1 MAQDAKESIK
11 GWKVSMSSAASRTSN
26 PLRKLVDR
34 LKPPVSE
41 KKLIS
46 LSIGDPTV
54 FGNLKTA
61 ESITR
66 ALTESSLSFKYNGYV
81 HASGIPIARKVVAET
96 HSAPHENLT
105 EDDVIITSG
114 CSGALEIA
122 IVVLANERENIL
134 LPAPGFSLYQTIC
147 DSKGI
152 EPRYYRLLPEKN
164 WEIDIEHLKTLID
177 SNTRAILVNNPS
189 NPCGSVYTKEHLQK
203 VLEVAEEF
211 KIPIIA
217 DEIYE
222 KMVFEGSEFHSL
234 SSLSETVPILEVGG
248 IAKRYLVPGWRLGW
262 VIVHDRNGAFS
273 DVRTGCH
280 ALATLLLGANSL
292 IQSIM
297 PSVLKETPR
306 EFYDDTQRT
315 LQEQAFHLAK
325 KLSEIP
331 ELHPI
336 TPQGAMYMM
345 VRIDCSKFSDIPDDV
360 TFCEK
365 LVKEELVVLL
375 PGTIFKCSLSL
386 GYFFRAVIS
395 APISVLDEAAQ
406 RISVF
411 CANHRL

>member
-1 MAQDAKESIK
+1 MRQCVYK
-11 GWKVSMSSAASRTSN
+11 RTS
-26 PLRKLVDR
+26 
-34 LKPPVSE
+34 
-41 KKLIS
+41 
-46 LSIGDPTV
+46 
-54 FGNLKTA
+54 
-61 ESITR
+61 
-66 ALTESSLSFKYNGYV
+66 
-81 HASGIPIARKVVAET
+81 
-96 HSAPHENLT
+96 
-105 EDDVIITSG
+105 TSG
-114 CSGALEIA
+114 VC
-122 IVVLANERENIL
+122 VENN
-134 LPAPGFSLYQTIC
+134 Q
-147 DSKGI
+147 
-152 EPRYYRLLPEKN
+152 
-164 WEIDIEHLKTLID
+164 
-177 SNTRAILVNNPS
+177 
-189 NPCGSVYTKEHLQK
+189 QK